1 MDIFH
6 MHISKYF
13 LHWSMVRDIFSVCV
27 TFIME
32 VVVKRNVNAV
42 FAKRLGGCFCIY
54 DHSFKLIF
62 YSRVLRPLISATFA
76 PPPPLVFLF
85 YFLMLYYLML

>member
-1 MDIFH
+1 MNIFH

-32 VVVKRNVNAV
+32 VVVKKEHQRRFCKTSTACFFVLFFNALLLNALD
-42 FAKRLGGCFCIY
+42 F
-54 DHSFKLIF
+54 
-62 YSRVLRPLISATFA
+62 T
-76 PPPPLVFLF
+76 
-85 YFLMLYYLML
+85 